1 MTYKLLGKEY
11 IDEDDFINTEV
22 IGLAIDFG
30 KVSYGV
36 VVYIKE
42 EITTQEIRYYAI
54 TDKDYAIDY
63 AVIEQLFIMMN
74 DRQKMLDN
82 PNYLGTVYPDGSEYS
97 KRVFGPRKKQIA
109 KLIGSS
115 IQIHPSQLDVRK

>member
-11 IDEDDFINTEV
+11 IDEQDFINTEV

-36 VVYIKE
+36 VIYIKE
-42 EITTQEIRYYAI
+42 EITSKEVRYYAI

-63 AVIEQLFIMMN
+63 AVIEQLFIMMT
-74 DRQKMLDN
+74 DKQKMIDN

-97 KRVFGPRKKQIA
+97 KRVYGPKKKQIA
-109 KLIGSS
+109 KLINSS
-115 IQIHPSQLDVRK
+115 IQIHPSQFDTRK

>member
-1 MTYKLLGKEY
+1 MLYKLLGKEY
-11 IDEDDFINTEV
+11 TSEQDFINAEV

-30 KVSYGV
+30 KISYGV
-36 VVYIKE
+36 VIYIKE
-42 EITTQEIRYYAI
+42 EITVKETRYYAI

-74 DRQKMLDN
+74 DRQKMIDN

-97 KRVFGPRKKQIA
+97 KRVFGPKKKQIA
-109 KLIGSS
+109 KLINNSV
-115 IQIHPSQLDVRK
+115 QIHPSQFDVRK